1 MEQNINLEFITKI
14 LLTEILNVTR
24 NASKDVLVQA
34 IPNVVIVKISFT
46 LTTTRRCEVVIITF
60 EHRLL

>member
-46 LTTTRRCEVVIITF
+46 LTTTGRFEVVIITF

>member
-24 NASKDVLVQA
+24 NASKDALVQA

-46 LTTTRRCEVVIITF
+46 LTTTGRFEVVIITF

>member
-46 LTTTRRCEVVIITF
+46 LTTTRRFEVVIITF

>member
-24 NASKDVLVQA
+24 NASKDVLVQV

-46 LTTTRRCEVVIITF
+46 LTTTRRFEVVIITF